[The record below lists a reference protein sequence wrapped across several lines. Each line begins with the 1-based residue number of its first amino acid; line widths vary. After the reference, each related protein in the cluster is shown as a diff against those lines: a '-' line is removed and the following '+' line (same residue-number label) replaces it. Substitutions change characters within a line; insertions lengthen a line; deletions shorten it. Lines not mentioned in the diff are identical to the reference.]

1 MKRKLLALLLALVMV
16 LSLLPAA
23 LVPDTAVAE
32 TGPIDQTIVEGGA
45 ILHCFDW
52 SYNEIKAALPDIAA
66 AGYVAIQTSPV
77 QQPKDYNSAWT
88 GGDQWWKL
96 YQPLGFTIANG
107 DTWLGTKAELTELC
121 RVAEETYGIKVIV
134 DIVANHLANK
144 TGGGGWA
151 QVNENIDPELYKE
164 EYFHTSTDGV
174 NDGSRA
180 NMTQNQMG
188 MPDLNTANEFVQ
200 QKVYDLLVECVDCG
214 VDGFRFD
221 AAKHIEL
228 PGDTDCGSDF
238 WPTILNGDDTD
249 GDIFG
254 IRNYAGANNLF
265 IYGES
270 LSGTGYHEGYE
281 NWDTWV
287 DEYISYMALTDSDY
301 GGRIR
306 SASGGTNAGMLG
318 DGRYVRCEDARGNV
332 VWVESH
338 DTYEDGGSVWLT
350 DDQIIKAWAIVG
362 ARADSTAL
370 YFARPNEIMGKASSD
385 NTWKSTEVAEV
396 NKFKNRYDGMSE
408 YMHSDYNGKVAWVE
422 RGGNGVVISKLD
434 GAGSVY
440 LYVCQMQDGNYK
452 DQVTGNTFTVANGMI
467 TGTVGEK
474 GVAVIYNT
482 NEDAVNATPSTQS
495 DYIRTSPL
503 YLIPNNNWKTASARF
518 AMYVNDTNGHSAWVD
533 MTEVADGVFAAELPV
548 GDWTNVIFLRMNP
561 AFDENRWN
569 RPEDGDN
576 KPVWNQTADL
586 GHAFTGNCYTINEE
600 SWSDGAWGI
609 YNPYA
614 GYYLVGNMNG
624 WTVNQNYRLDFNP
637 NATDDKKYSIK
648 TDLNQFSSFKIV
660 YSADGE
666 QTTTWYPDGMDN
678 DYNSISA
685 AGTYDIYFRPDEDGG
700 DGWYENCIYVDKEH
714 AQTSTNDNAGF
725 YLVGT
730 MTNWKVKE
738 EYKLQEANDI
748 YSIDKHLSV
757 MDQFKVVYSV
767 DGTETSIWYPDP
779 SPNYGADDATRII
792 GSGVYHISFRP
803 NYDGG
808 NGWFNNCIKVS
819 GCPVTV
825 NIVGNSDLIEWS
837 LYKSEGGD
845 MDLWQHGEEERPE
858 AAEMIKLE
866 DGDNVVPVGW
876 HVGLEATTKNG
887 INADFYCETTYTNN
901 NGQSTGTSGGS
912 FVGSRYRMSVGPLG
926 EGPVIITITLTVNAK
941 PTFTTRSLTLGGEI
955 GVNFYMD
962 LSMLSDAEKASSY
975 MTFEVGTENKKVVS
989 QADYDATKTGENG
1002 TYGFT
1007 CYVNAIEMA
1016 DDIKP
1021 VFHYKLSGDSEEKTV
1036 VRSAYSVRLYVV
1048 ESLNPETLPQPDAT
1062 TAALEKKLIE
1072 YGHYVQLYLQKLRGW
1087 AFGTDYTKIEPYG
1100 DVAQDYSNKYDA
1112 IKAELA
1118 GHAITR
1124 TINNDSVIEKITYSL
1139 VLDSETTIRVYIK
1152 PAAGYNGEITVSGAA
1167 TTATKQKDGRYLV
1180 EIKGIGAHELGEIYT
1195 ININNGAASVEV
1207 SAMSYVYGML
1217 DKEGASPEAK
1227 DAVCSIYYY
1236 WQAALNYLSA
1246 HQS

>member
-16 LSLLPAA
+16 LGLLPAA

-32 TGPIDQTIVEGGA
+32 TIDQTIVEGGA

-96 YQPLGFTIANG
+96 YQPLGFTIADG
-107 DTWLGTKAELTELC
+107 DSWLGTKAELTELC
-121 RVAEETYGIKVIV
+121 TVAENEYGIKVIV

-151 QVNENIDPELYKE
+151 QVNENIDPDLYDPK
-164 EYFHTSTDGV
+164 YFHTSTDGV

-188 MPDLNTANEFVQ
+188 MPDLNTANEDVQ
-200 QKVYDLLVECVDCG
+200 QKVYDLLVECVKCG

-228 PGDTDCGSDF
+228 PNDPVGSDF
-238 WPTILNGDDTD
+238 WPAILNGGDTD
-249 GDIFG
+249 GDIYG
-254 IRNYAGANNLF
+254 IRRYAGANNLF

-270 LSGTGYHEGYE
+270 LSGNAGE
-281 NWDTWV
+281 TWV
-287 DEYISYMALTDSDY
+287 DEYTSYMALTDSDY

-306 SASGGTNAGMLG
+306 SAIGGTNAGMLG

-385 NTWKSTEVAEV
+385 ITWKSTEVAEV
-396 NKFKNRYDGMSE
+396 NKFKNHFVGMSE
-408 YMHSDYNGKVAWVE
+408 FMHSDYGSKVAWVE

-503 YLIPNNNWKTASARF
+503 YLIPNNNWKTAGARF
-518 AMYVNDTNGHSAWVD
+518 AMYVNDTNGHSAWAD

-648 TDLNQFSSFKIV
+648 ADLNQFSSFKIV

-666 QTTTWYPDGMDN
+666 QKTTWYPDGMDN

-685 AGTYDIYFRPDEDGG
+685 AGTYNIYFRPDGQGG
-700 DGWYENCIYVDKEH
+700 SDWYCGCIKVDVE
-714 AQTSTNDNAGF
+714 QTSTYDNAGF

-730 MTNWKVKE
+730 MTNWKVKAA
-738 EYKLQEANDI
+738 YKLNGSGNE

-792 GSGVYHISFRP
+792 SSGVYHISFRP

-808 NGWFNNCIKVS
+808 EGWFNNCIKVS
-819 GCPVTV
+819 GCVTV

-837 LYKSEGGD
+837 LYKSEEGMTD
-845 MDLWQHGEEERPE
+845 WEEFSPYGQPE
-858 AAEMIKLE
+858 MTKLE

-876 HVGLEATTKNG
+876 YVGFEATTKVN
-887 INADFYCETTYTNN
+887 NAVEFSRKISYTNSDGEGECVSGKAETTQT
-901 NGQSTGTSGGS
+901 
-912 FVGSRYRMSVGPLG
+912 YRTSVGPLG
-926 EGPVIITITLTVNAK
+926 EGPVTITLYVNRLDPN
-941 PTFTTRSLTLGGEI
+941 PTFTTQSLTLGGEI

-962 LSMLSDAEKASSY
+962 LSTLTDAEKASSY

-989 QADYDATKTGENG
+989 KANYDATKTGENG

-1016 DDIKP
+1016 DIIKP

-1036 VRSAYSVRLYVV
+1036 ERSAYSVRMYVV
-1048 ESLNPETLPQPDAT
+1048 DSLNPNNTTQPDAT

-1072 YGHYVQLYLQKLRGW
+1072 YGHYVQIYLQQLRGW
-1087 AFGTDYTKIEPYG
+1087 AFGTDYVKIEPY
-1100 DVAQDYSNKYDA
+1100 DNVAQDYSNKYDA

-1118 GHAITR
+1118 GQGHAISR
-1124 TINNDSVIEKITYSL
+1124 PIINNSVIERITYSL

-1152 PAAGYNGEITVSGAA
+1152 PAAGYNGEITVDGAA
-1167 TTATKQKDGRYLV
+1167 TIATKLNDGRYLV
-1180 EIKGIGAHELGEIYT
+1180 EIKGIGAHELGETYT
-1195 ININNGAASVEV
+1195 ININNGAASVQV
-1207 SAMSYVYGML
+1207 SAMSYVLGML
-1217 DKEGASPEAK
+1217 EKEDATNNVAK

-1236 WQAALNYLSA
+1236 WKAALNYLSE